1 LGTKLVDP
9 KAGHHIY
16 LARIAAVEVA
26 SAVARRERGGNL
38 PTATAAAILGQFR
51 QDMIQQYR
59 VLEVTPPLLAAAMLL
74 AESHALRAYDAVQ
87 LAVVNELHAQR
98 TANGLAPVVLVSA
111 DQELNS
117 AAAAHGLLGD
127 DPNLHP

>member
-1 LGTKLVDP
+1 MAVYFFVTSAIVKRYVQEIGAPWVQNLVDP

-59 VLEVTPPLLAAAMLL
+59 VLEVTPPLLL
-74 AESHALRAYDAVQ
+74 
-87 LAVVNELHAQR
+87 
-98 TANGLAPVVLVSA
+98 
-111 DQELNS
+111 
-117 AAAAHGLLGD
+117 
-127 DPNLHP
+127 

>member
-1 LGTKLVDP
+1 
-9 KAGHHIY
+9 
-16 LARIAAVEVA
+16 
-26 SAVARRERGGNL
+26 
-38 PTATAAAILGQFR
+38 
-51 QDMIQQYR
+51 
-59 VLEVTPPLLAAAMLL
+59 MLL

-98 TANGLAPVVLVSA
+98 TAHGLAPVVLVSA

-117 AAAAHGLLGD
+117 AAAALGLLGD